1 MSRAHAV
8 APMIRPQASFH
19 GPLTGIRPLGPRL
32 VPRRLPPA
40 SSRYLERAL
49 LLWPRLDRAKIR
61 KVCDNPVRIAEIVAR
76 RTSQPFDAI
85 LAMLTKQAPA
95 LGAPTEDST
104 GFDAAR
110 PETAH
115 FALRIVRSEEGG
127 EIQVQEL
134 LPD

>member
-1 MSRAHAV
+1 MSQAHAV
-8 APMIRPQASFH
+8 APMIGAEASFH
-19 GPLTGIRPLGPRL
+19 GRVHGIRSLGPRL
-32 VPRRLPPA
+32 AHRRLAPA
-40 SSRYLERAL
+40 TSGYVERAL

-61 KVCDNPVRIAEIVAR
+61 KVADNPVRIAEIVER

-95 LGAPTEDST
+95 LSAPTEDST

-110 PETAH
+110 PETAR

-127 EIQVQEL
+127 EIQVQDL